1 MKPCEICIKDA
12 EVSKNDIDEVLLVG
26 GMTRMPKGQET
37 VSTFFQKNPSK
48 NVNPDEVVAAGA
60 AIQGGVMTGNVKDVL
75 LIDVTPL
82 SLGIE
87 TLGGVFTRLI
97 PKNTAIPSKKSEVF
111 STAVDNQS
119 QVGIKVFQGER
130 EMALDNKLLGSFDLV
145 GIPPAPR
152 GRPQIE
158 VTFDIDAN
166 GIVNVSAQ
174 DKGTGKKHNM
184 QIVTSG
190 GLSKDDIKKMQDEA
204 ERYADEDKVRR
215 EMAEVINQCDNTIWN
230 TESSLEEHKDK
241 LDADLIKKMQDEA
254 ERYADE
260 D

>member
-1 MKPCEICIKDA
+1 MSPLFLSVLKLW
-12 EVSKNDIDEVLLVG
+12 EV
-26 GMTRMPKGQET
+26 
-37 VSTFFQKNPSK
+37 F
-48 NVNPDEVVAAGA
+48 
-60 AIQGGVMTGNVKDVL
+60 
-75 LIDVTPL
+75 
-82 SLGIE
+82 
-87 TLGGVFTRLI
+87 FTRLI
-97 PKNTAIPSKKSEVF
+97 NRNTAIPTKKSEVF

-119 QVGIKVFQGER
+119 QVGIKVYQGER
-130 EMALDNKLLGSFDLV
+130 EMAADNKNLGSFDLV

-174 DKGTGKKHNM
+174 DKGTGKKQNM

-215 EMAEVINQCDNTIWN
+215 EMAEVVNQCDNTIWN

-241 LDADLIKKMQDEA
+241 LDAELIKEIEDKIAAAKTAKEGTNKEELEKATKELVQAASKIGEKIYQDAEKSRNQEA
-254 ERYADE
+254 SSSE
-260 D
+260 DKKEEDKKE

>member
-1 MKPCEICIKDA
+1 M
-12 EVSKNDIDEVLLVG
+12 
-26 GMTRMPKGQET
+26 
-37 VSTFFQKNPSK
+37 
-48 NVNPDEVVAAGA
+48 
-60 AIQGGVMTGNVKDVL
+60 
-75 LIDVTPL
+75 
-82 SLGIE
+82 
-87 TLGGVFTRLI
+87 
-97 PKNTAIPSKKSEVF
+97 
-111 STAVDNQS
+111 
-119 QVGIKVFQGER
+119 
-130 EMALDNKLLGSFDLV
+130 DNKLLGSFDLV

-204 ERYADEDKVRR
+204 ERYADEDKTRR
-215 EMAEVINQCDNTIWN
+215 EMAEVVNQCDNTIWN

-241 LDADLIKKMQDEA
+241 LDADLIKEIESKIQAAKDAKDGNEKAAIEKATKELVQAASKIGEKIYQDAEKSRNQEA
-254 ERYADE
+254 PSSDSSEEKKEGE
-260 D
+260 DKKEGT